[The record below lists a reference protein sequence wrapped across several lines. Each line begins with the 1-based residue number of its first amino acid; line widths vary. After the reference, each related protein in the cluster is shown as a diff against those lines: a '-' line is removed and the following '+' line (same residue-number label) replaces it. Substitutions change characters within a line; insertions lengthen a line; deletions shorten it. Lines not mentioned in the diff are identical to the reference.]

1 MQLETNYLH
10 EEERGRSKRTMTLS
24 IRYRDTSKR
33 SDKLGMDPAFLVSHN
48 EKSDNGFDRTEV
60 VDVCIIFIQL
70 VLF

>member
-33 SDKLGMDPAFLVSHN
+33 SDKFMDPAFLVSHN
-48 EKSDNGFDRTEV
+48 EKSANGFDRTEV